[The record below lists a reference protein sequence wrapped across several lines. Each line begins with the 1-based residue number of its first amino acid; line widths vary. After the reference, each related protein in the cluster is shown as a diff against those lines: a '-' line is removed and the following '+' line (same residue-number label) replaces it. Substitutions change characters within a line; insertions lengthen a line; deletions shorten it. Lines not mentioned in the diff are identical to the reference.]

1 MAYVPVPPPPVV
13 RSRPCESFSN
23 IPPTIHWDD
32 GSVCINPD
40 FDHVWKYHLAAK
52 GDDGAGG
59 QSEVIT
65 LAAGATATL
74 LITVPQEENGM
85 GHYCIWE
92 FLASFLPVAVSIKC
106 DIKFSQGDKMLTNA
120 STFNNVIFGNAQL
133 NTCLPHPI
141 TLLPNQTI
149 SFHLTSF
156 EAIPVTVR
164 IVARGSRFMPY
175 HDLPLRDEYTR
186 CILEDPSIPMWLG
199 LDTLQ
204 VEVPASG
211 TGSGQITIPG
221 GGYFELFY
229 IRGKVQPFGGGPP
242 GIDDILVNISQG
254 RVGVRMMNE
263 PIPLSLVMTDTK
275 IVPGMPEFLYKSA
288 SASHALGA
296 KQIFRGNTRVI
307 FDFTNLSAAGD
318 AFVELTFVGAY
329 HFVSACPPNADL
341 ERIRREAWDGCGVYE
356 PDYSCGEY
364 PPLEYPLP
372 ELPPIYDE
380 YQDAYVPQLPPA
392 LPEPEPLRIV
402 SMWRPSQSYFGPG
415 SAPAIPHQY
424 NYGKDQHGR
433 THLVVRNPNTNE
445 FVRFATAAEQRPFQ
459 YTIDEYNRK
468 AGLSG
473 FSGLGGSP
481 QGEWERI

>member
-13 RSRPCESFSN
+13 RTRPCESFSN
-23 IPPTIHWDD
+23 IPPLVYWDD
-32 GSVCINPD
+32 GSRCINPD

-59 QSEVIT
+59 TTDAVTI
-65 LAAGATATL
+65 AAGGTATL
-74 LITVPQEENGM
+74 ILTNPMEENGM
-85 GHYCIWE
+85 NAFRIYQFMANFGP
-92 FLASFLPVAVSIKC
+92 SVSIKTS
-106 DIKFSQGDKMLTNA
+106 IKSLQGDKTFTNA
-120 STFNNVIFGNAQL
+120 ATFNNVIFGNAHL

-141 TLLPNQTI
+141 TLLPNQSIVFT
-149 SFHLTSF
+149 LENF
-156 EAIPVTVR
+156 EAGPITAR

-175 HDLPLRDEYTR
+175 HDFRLRDEYHR
-186 CILEDPSIPMWLG
+186 CVLEDPSIPMWLG

-204 VEVPASG
+204 VEVPISG
-211 TGSGQITIPG
+211 TASGQITIPG

-229 IRGKVQPFGGGPP
+229 IRGKVQPFAAPP
-242 GIDDILVNISQG
+242 TVDEVLVNISQG
-254 RVGVRMMNE
+254 RVGARMMNE

-275 IVPGMPEFLYKSA
+275 PIFGMPEFLYRSA
-288 SASHALGA
+288 SASHALGG

-307 FDFTNLSAAGD
+307 FDFTNLSAAAA

-341 ERIRREAWDGCGVYE
+341 ERVRREAWDGCGIYE
-356 PDYSCGEY
+356 PDYSCGEL

-372 ELPPIYDE
+372 DLPPIYDE

-402 SMWRPSQSYFGPG
+402 SMWRPSKSYYGPG
-415 SAPAIPHQY
+415 SAPAIPHQF

-445 FVRFATAAEQRPFQ
+445 FVRFATAQEQRPFQ
-459 YTIDEYNRK
+459 SMIDIYNQK
-468 AGLSG
+468 AGLN
-473 FSGLGGSP
+473 GLGAA